1 MQRAD
6 DFEQRREQVRSLS
19 DAELHERFWRLLDQV
34 VAPLVEEAR
43 TYTSPAIERS
53 VLLRMGLSSVEAKA
67 VVDRLEADGVLGR
80 GAGRIVLE
88 VAQQHDVDIRG
99 AAAGLLDGRYG
110 EAHR

>member
-6 DFEQRREQVRSLS
+6 DFERRREQVRSLS
-19 DAELHERFWRLLDQV
+19 DAELHDRFWQLLDQV
-34 VAPLVEEAR
+34 VAPLVDEAR
-43 TYTSPAIERS
+43 THTSPAIERS

-67 VVDRLEADGVLGR
+67 VVDRLASDGLLGR

-88 VAQQHDVDIRG
+88 TAQQHDVPVRD

-110 EAHR
+110 ER